1 MWFRKKG
8 CSWVERVLSEY
19 LNHNLSPEDME
30 RVGHHL
36 TQCQRCREDYEHLKL
51 TVGLVRSVPSVPAPR
66 SFAIQPIPQVPQA
79 ERKPLRTLLLRP
91 VALSAVAVL
100 ALSLF
105 YVIAENSKE
114 GHPTSDEMM
123 VVNPGAEDMAPLEA
137 TPLFEV
143 ELSSSRAEK
152 PGTPTLESLAVGE
165 IAPPHPT
172 PLLSEG
178 MEVSPP
184 THPLPSRPALG
195 PGDKVPERVDVCAPH
210 LCLPCIG
217 RIA

>member
-8 CSWVERVLSEY
+8 CSWVEEVLSEY

-36 TQCQRCREDYEHLKL
+36 TQCQRCREGYEYLKL
-51 TVGLVRSVPSVPAPR
+51 TVGLVRSMPSVPAPC
-66 SFAIQPIPQVPQA
+66 SLAIQPIPQV
-79 ERKPLRTLLLRP
+79 ERKPLRAVLLRP

-100 ALSLF
+100 ALALF
-105 YVIAENSKE
+105 YVIPQDSKE

-123 VVNPGAEDMAPLEA
+123 VVNPSSEDVVLLKAAPL
-137 TPLFEV
+137 PEV

-152 PGTPTLESLAVGE
+152 SGNPESLAGE
-165 IAPPHPT
+165 DIAPPHPT
-172 PLLSEG
+172 SLLSEG
-178 MEVSPP
+178 MEISPP
-184 THPLPSRPALG
+184 THPLPSRPALE
-195 PGDKVPERVDVCAPH
+195 PGVRVPERVEVCAPH

>member
-8 CSWVERVLSEY
+8 CSWVEEVLSEY

-36 TQCQRCREDYEHLKL
+36 TQCQRCREGYEYLKL
-51 TVGLVRSVPSVPAPR
+51 TVGLVRSVSLVPAPR
-66 SFAIQPIPQVPQA
+66 SFAIQPILQA
-79 ERKPLRTLLLRP
+79 ERRPLRAVFLRP

-100 ALSLF
+100 ALALF
-105 YVIAENSKE
+105 YVIPENSKE

-123 VVNPGAEDMAPLEA
+123 VVNPSPEDVVPLKAAPLS
-137 TPLFEV
+137 EV
-143 ELSSSRAEK
+143 ELSLSRAEK
-152 PGTPTLESLAVGE
+152 LGTPAPESLAGGE

-172 PLLSEG
+172 SLLSEG
-178 MEVSPP
+178 METSPP
-184 THPLPSRPALG
+184 THPLPSRPALE
-195 PGDKVPERVDVCAPH
+195 PGDKVPEGVEVCAPP

>member
-8 CSWVERVLSEY
+8 CSWVEEVLSEY

-36 TQCQRCREDYEHLKL
+36 TQCQGCREDYEYLKL
-51 TVGLVRSVPSVPAPR
+51 TVGLVRSVSLVPAPR
-66 SFAIQPIPQVPQA
+66 SFAIQPIPQA
-79 ERKPLRTLLLRP
+79 ERRPLRMVLLRP

-100 ALSLF
+100 ALALF
-105 YVIAENSKE
+105 YVIPENSKE

-123 VVNPGAEDMAPLEA
+123 VVNPSPEDVVPLKA
-137 TPLFEV
+137 VPLSEV
-143 ELSSSRAEK
+143 ELSLSRAEK
-152 PGTPTLESLAVGE
+152 LGTPTPESLAGGE

-172 PLLSEG
+172 SLLSEG
-178 MEVSPP
+178 METSPP
-184 THPLPSRPALG
+184 THPLPSRSALRSE
-195 PGDKVPERVDVCAPH
+195 DKVLPRADTCTAGP
-210 LCLPCIG
+210 CLPCIG